1 MKREIV
7 IKRED
12 IMKRLTEISN
22 ELCGYLPKS
31 KIQELENEQDILYE
45 VLERMD
51 YESN

>member
-1 MKREIV
+1 MKSEIV

-12 IMKRLTEISN
+12 VIKRLTEISN
-22 ELCGYLPKS
+22 ELCGYLTKNE
-31 KIQELENEQDILYE
+31 IQVLENEQDILFD